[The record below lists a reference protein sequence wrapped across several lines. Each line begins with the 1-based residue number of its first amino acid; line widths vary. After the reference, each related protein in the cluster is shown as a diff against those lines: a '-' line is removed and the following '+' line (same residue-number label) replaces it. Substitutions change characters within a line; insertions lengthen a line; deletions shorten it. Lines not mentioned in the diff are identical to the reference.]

1 MRLLTLGLAYA
12 ALGLCLAVVR
22 FWRGPRAHRRAE
34 AVLLTLF
41 WPLYAPFCFA
51 SRLVEADPLARRL
64 ARAEARAR
72 EIDRLLATPDFDA
85 QAVLRRADTLE
96 AAGQPQ
102 AAAAARRVLGN
113 IRRLQAIRRRYAEE
127 LAVVEAL
134 QHQLRTQ
141 AQLMRLAGQPQEGLD
156 DLVGALEAR
165 VEALEEVLAE
175 PVG

>member
-1 MRLLTLGLAYA
+1 MKFTTLAFTYGALGLGLA
-12 ALGLCLAVVR
+12 LLRLR
-22 FWRGPRAHRRAE
+22 RGPRANGRAD
-34 AVLLTLF
+34 AVLVALF

-51 SRLVEADPLARRL
+51 ARPEVDPLAARL

-85 QAVLRRADTLE
+85 QAVVRRADTLE

-102 AAAAARRVLGN
+102 AAAAARRVLAN

-141 AQLMRLAGQPQEGLD
+141 AQVLRLSGQPEGGLKELAD
-156 DLVGALEAR
+156 ALETR
-165 VEALEEVLAE
+165 IGALEEVLAE
-175 PVG
+175 PL

>member
-1 MRLLTLGLAYA
+1 MRLLTLGLAYG
-12 ALGLCLAVVR
+12 ALGLGLAVLR
-22 FWRGPRAHRRAE
+22 LRRGPRAHGPIE

-51 SRLVEADPLARRL
+51 GRVVEPDPLLRRL

-72 EIDRLLATPDFDA
+72 EIDRLLATPDFDGN
-85 QAVLRRADTLE
+85 AVLRRADTLE

-141 AQLMRLAGQPQEGLD
+141 AQVMRLAGQPEEGLD
-156 DLVGALEAR
+156 DLVAALEAR
-165 VEALEEVLAE
+165 VGALEEVLAE
-175 PVG
+175 PVS